1 MSENKFS
8 QYLAYAIGEIIL
20 VVIGILIALQINTWN
35 ESRKLKIEDL
45 AFLNILKAE
54 LLAETVALSDRK
66 ASYIHINNNLEQ
78 AANILQQN
86 SEINSVQY
94 QMIEAAFNDLPKLT
108 PINKNSQRNDLKI
121 VEGALLRLDPALNH
135 QYLDYIEN
143 TESANDVI
151 TKLGQ
156 TLQSVIIKDLYPNI
170 DLAIVP
176 SSSKFSIEFK
186 FSKLQQS
193 RAVKNAIAM
202 SSRFRGHSINYM
214 NQQLASVASIL
225 SEIEAILNQHPQA
238 EN

>member
-1 MSENKFS
+1 LSENKFS
-8 QYLAYAIGEIIL
+8 KYLAYAIGEILL

-35 ESRKLKIEDL
+35 ESRKLQIEDL
-45 AFLNILKAE
+45 AFLTILKAE
-54 LLAETVALSDRK
+54 LLAETEALTEKK
-66 ASYIHINNNLEQ
+66 AFYIGVNSNLDQ

-86 SEINSVQY
+86 NEINSEQHQV
-94 QMIEAAFNDLPKLT
+94 IVAALNDLPKLT

-121 VEGALLRLDPALNH
+121 VGGALLRLDPALNH

-156 TLQSVIIKDLYPNI
+156 TLQSAVINDLYPNI
-170 DLAIVP
+170 DLAIMP
-176 SSSKFSIEFK
+176 SSSKFSIDFE

-214 NQQLASVASIL
+214 DQQLTNVANIL
-225 SEIEAILNQHPQA
+225 SEIEDILNQHHNA
-238 EN
+238 KN